1 MALIR
6 FLERPKLEKPLLIEG
21 LPGIGNVG
29 KLAAE
34 HLIDELSA
42 KRFVEICSG
51 HFPPQV
57 VVESGLLRMVSNSLY
72 YTKAPSVKGNR
83 RGRWKDL
90 IILTGDYQGL
100 TPEGQYE
107 LSSEIIDL
115 VKGLGV
121 KRIYTLGGYGTQRLV
136 DHPSVLGAATSPAL
150 VKEAAKYSVVFSD
163 EPKGGIIGASG
174 LLLGLGAVHGLEGT
188 CLMGETS
195 GYLADPKSA
204 RAVLDVLTRMLNLH
218 IGFSKLEEKA
228 HEMDQITAKMLEMG
242 KRATETIPRAEDLG
256 YIG

>member
-1 MALIR
+1 MTFIR
-6 FLERPKLEKPLLIEG
+6 YLERPKLENPLLIEG
-21 LPGIGNVG
+21 LPGMGNVG

-34 HLIDELSA
+34 HLIDELGA

-57 VVESGLLRMVSNSLY
+57 IVDSGILRMVSNNLY
-72 YTKAPSVKGNR
+72 WTSREKTRK
-83 RGRWKDL
+83 KEDL

-107 LSSEIIDL
+107 LSNEIIDL

-121 KRIYTLGGYGTQRLV
+121 QRIYTLGGYATQRLV
-136 DHPSVLGAATSPAL
+136 DHPSVLGAATNSAL
-150 VKEAAKYSVVFSD
+150 MKEAMKYGVKFSG
-163 EPKGGIIGASG
+163 EPRGGIIGASG
-174 LLLGLGAVHGLEGT
+174 LLLGLGAIHGLEGI
-188 CLMGETS
+188 CLMGETP
-195 GYLADPKSA
+195 GYFADPKSA
-204 RAVLDVLTRMLNLH
+204 RAVLDVLTRMLDIH

-228 HEMDQITAKMLEMG
+228 HQMDQFTRRMIEMR
-242 KRATETIPRAEDLG
+242 KHAVEAPRAEDLG